1 MTDHDIHITE
11 GSGNVF
17 ADLGLADAGEHLL
30 KAGIVVELK
39 RLIAARALTQTAAA
53 ALIGIAQPDLSNL
66 LRGQFRGCSVE
77 RLMRAVTA
85 LGQDIE
91 IRIRPCGDGTRPG
104 RISVRG
110 GRLSVLLWVP
120 GLRPG

>member
-1 MTDHDIHITE
+1 VTDGDNCITE
-11 GSGNVF
+11 SSGNVF

-30 KAGIVVELK
+30 KAGIVVELR
-39 RLIAARALTQTAAA
+39 RLIVARKLTQTRAAG
-53 ALIGIAQPDLSNL
+53 LIGIAQPDLSNL

-91 IRIRPCGDGTRPG
+91 IRIRPCGDGTQPG
-104 RISVRG
+104 RISVTG
-110 GRLSVLLWVP
+110 AGAA
-120 GLRPG
+120 G

>member
-1 MTDHDIHITE
+1 MTDRDTRITE

-17 ADLGLADAGEHLL
+17 ADLGLPDAGEHLL

-39 RLIAARALTQTAAA
+39 RLIEARGLTQTAAA

-91 IRIRPCGDGTRPG
+91 IRIRPRGDGTRPG
-104 RISVRG
+104 RITVTG
-110 GRLSVLLWVP
+110 G
-120 GLRPG
+120 GTAG